1 MFWRL
6 ASFSWRIL
14 ALVERGTQR
23 WNTVEARKY
32 PMHSD
37 ASQWTWRQG
46 KPIKVIVSLTQLVNL
61 TSEYYEPE
69 RYIRRHQI
77 TIRWDLCD
85 KIRRPQYG
93 ANSLAL
99 RPPINKRSSEPLR
112 HIISDDLTPNFLY
125 ESSSN
130 LRNSPP
136 RLTHS
141 AGTTLSTPAPV
152 AS

>member
-1 MFWRL
+1 MQL
-6 ASFSWRIL
+6 SSCL
-14 ALVERGTQR
+14 
-23 WNTVEARKY
+23 
-32 PMHSD
+32 
-37 ASQWTWRQG
+37 
-46 KPIKVIVSLTQLVNL
+46 VSLTQLVNL

-125 ESSSN
+125 KPPSN
-130 LRNSPP
+130 LRNPP
-136 RLTHS
+136 RRLTHS

-152 AS
+152 ASYWTCCSSATTSKSRPRTDYTSTAVSLMDFLYKGHYIS